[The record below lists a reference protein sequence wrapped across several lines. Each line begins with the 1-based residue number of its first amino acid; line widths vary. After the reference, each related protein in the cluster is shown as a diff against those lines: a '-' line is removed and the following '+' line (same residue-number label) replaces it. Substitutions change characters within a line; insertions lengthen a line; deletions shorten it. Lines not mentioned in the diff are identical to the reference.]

1 MMVWGLRKGLRDH
14 KKFMSL
20 KYANR
25 ATIHPITTLPRNAL
39 VLLYKPR
46 VEKPIRF
53 LTMTTT
59 PPRFWSDLVLGGG
72 VSVTTKVMRC

>member
-1 MMVWGLRKGLRDH
+1 MWGLRKGLRDH

-46 VEKPIRF
+46 VEKPIIF
-53 LTMTTT
+53 LTMTKYKYGIFVGKTLYISA
-59 PPRFWSDLVLGGG
+59 FLDGYVY
-72 VSVTTKVMRC
+72 C